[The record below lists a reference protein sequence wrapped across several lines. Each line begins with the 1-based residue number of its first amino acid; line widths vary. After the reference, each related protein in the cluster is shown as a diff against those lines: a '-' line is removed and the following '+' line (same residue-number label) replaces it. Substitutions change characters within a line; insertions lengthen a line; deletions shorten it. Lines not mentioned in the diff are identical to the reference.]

1 MYKIVNKKELTN
13 NIFLMDIEAP
23 RVAKSAKPGQFII
36 IKNDEKGERI
46 PLTIADY
53 DKEKGTVTIVFQ
65 TVGKGTKQLAD
76 FNEGDYVADFVGPLG
91 VPSEFIHENIEELKK
106 KNFIFVAGGV
116 GAAPVYPQVK
126 WMHEHGIAV
135 DVILGS
141 RNKDLLIYEEELK
154 NVAGNLYVTTDDGSY
169 EFKGT
174 GSDKLKELVNNQ
186 GKKYDHAIIIGP
198 MIMMKFTS
206 MLTKELNIPTTVSLN
221 PIMVDGTGMCG
232 ACRVTVGNE
241 IKFACV
247 DGPEFDGHLI
257 DFDESMRR
265 QAMYKS
271 EEGRATLKLEE
282 GNTHS
287 HGGCGCRGDK

>member
-1 MYKIVNKKELTN
+1 MYKIISKRELTG
-13 NIFLMDIEAP
+13 NIFLMEIEAP
-23 RVAKSAKPGQFII
+23 RVAKAAKPGQFII

-53 DKEKGTVTIVFQ
+53 DENKGTVTIVFQ
-65 TVGKGTKQLAD
+65 TVGKSTKELATY
-76 FNEGDYVADFVGPLG
+76 EAGESVSDFVGPLG
-91 VPSEFIHENIEELKK
+91 QPSELIKEDLEQLKK
-106 KNFIFVAGGV
+106 KKLIFIAGGV

-126 WMHEHGIAV
+126 WMKQHGIDV

-154 NVAGNLYVTTDDGSY
+154 AVAGNLYVTTDDGSY
-169 EFKGT
+169 GFKGT
-174 GSDKLKELVNNQ
+174 GADMLKELVNNQ
-186 GKKYDHAIIIGP
+186 GKKYDHAVIIGP

-232 ACRVTVGNE
+232 ACRVSVGNE
-241 IKFACV
+241 VKFACV
-247 DGPEFDGHLI
+247 DGPEFDGHLVNY
-257 DFDESMRR
+257 DESMRR
-265 QAMYKS
+265 QAMYKI
-271 EEGRATLKLEE
+271 EEGRAILKFEE
-282 GNTHS
+282 GDTHS